1 MVPVYSGFC
10 VSNSTMWFM
19 YIWEQETN
27 CRPKQ
32 ECIQFHQAQG
42 FRSELI
48 FHLFIRS
55 HSEDQYGQMRHD
67 LIRSHHFTESWIRCW
82 HQLQQLNHVIYF
94 VVILSA
100 FTHNSLY
107 CLLGIW
113 KVRKPKKRFQ
123 IWGKCSYSLKNERGP
138 NKAFPRCF
146 LLVKLKLVWSNIIFF
161 ACTQNQIFRFRL
173 YQDIICTVS

>member
-1 MVPVYSGFC
+1 MYQIVPCGSCIYESRKQTVDQNKSVYNFTKLRG
-10 VSNSTMWFM
+10 
-19 YIWEQETN
+19 
-27 CRPKQ
+27 
-32 ECIQFHQAQG
+32 
-42 FRSELI
+42 L
-48 FHLFIRS
+48 
-55 HSEDQYGQMRHD
+55 D
-67 LIRSHHFTESWIRCW
+67 LSSFFTFLYVHTQKINTAKCAMTWIRSHHFTESWIRCW

-123 IWGKCSYSLKNERGP
+123 IWEKCSYSLKNERGP